1 MSLSVALFIY
11 LSINLLTIL
20 HLFTRIHTQQLIN
33 INYKGENITM
43 FNNYEELLTI
53 EELCEALYI
62 GRNTAYALLNQ
73 GKIKAFKIGRT
84 WKIPRIALE
93 EYIIESAKIK
103 KN

>member
-1 MSLSVALFIY
+1 M
-11 LSINLLTIL
+11 
-20 HLFTRIHTQQLIN
+20 QQLIN

-62 GRNTAYALLNQ
+62 GRNTAYTLLNQ
-73 GKIKAFKIGRT
+73 GRIKAFKIGRT

-93 EYIIESAKIK
+93 EYIIESANIK
-103 KN
+103 KNWIN